1 MFSVIVFVIYAR
13 RKAYLLRGSLL
24 GPDLVEPPDEWE
36 VNAGDMTLL
45 EKLGNGFFGVVHRAY
60 LYHSPSS
67 SPRRHGK
74 AKNSL
79 GDQKSVVAC
88 KMLKG
93 IPTLLL
99 ASLI

>member
-13 RKAYLLRGSLL
+13 RKALLRGSLL

-67 SPRRHGK
+67 RSRRRGK

-93 IPTLLL
+93 IPTLLS
-99 ASLI
+99 ARFI